1 MEEENDSGGLTWMAE
16 TEMFIEIK
24 KKNTIQIPGGA
35 FDCVGIVIG
44 DDS

>member
-16 TEMFIEIK
+16 TEMFIK
-24 KKNTIQIPGGA
+24 RSRNTIQIPGGA